1 MRHYLSLMAATVR
14 LQYLSWLQ
22 YRADY
27 SAGLLTVVIEQA
39 LTLTLFWVIFSNV
52 PSVAGWSLGAML
64 MIYGFTRIAFGIAD
78 AFTEN
83 LWFVASLARSGE
95 LMDYRFRPLGVLF
108 QLLCERIW
116 FERLASCAIG
126 VLLLGYGAHA
136 AGHSW
141 TLLGLLQVGF
151 YALMGTLI
159 YLSILI
165 LGAALSIVFIGQ
177 DSGPMAA
184 LFSLS
189 EFAKYPSDIY
199 GRLGS
204 LLFTLLFPIGLIGFV
219 PTAALLE
226 PTALPVV
233 IPPMVLVLVVGG
245 GFFAVCTALWGAALR
260 GYQGTGS

>member
-1 MRHYLSLMAATVR
+1 MHHYLSLMAAAVR

-27 SAGLLTVVIEQA
+27 SAGLLTVIIEQVV
-39 LTLTLFWVIFSNV
+39 TLTLFWVIFSNV
-52 PSVAGWSLGAML
+52 TMVAGWPLGAML
-64 MIYGFTRIAFGIAD
+64 MIYGFTRIAFGLSD

-83 LWFVASLARSGE
+83 LWDVASLARSGE

-116 FERLASCAIG
+116 FERLASCIVG
-126 VLLLGYGAHA
+126 VALLGYGSLA
-136 AGHSW
+136 ADVDW

-151 YALMGTLI
+151 YALMGALI

-165 LGAALSIVFIGQ
+165 LGAALSVFFIGQ
-177 DSGPMAA
+177 ESGPMAS
-184 LFSLS
+184 LFSLT
-189 EFAKYPSDIY
+189 EFAKYPSDIF

-204 LLFTLLFPIGLIGFV
+204 LLLTFLFPIGLIGFV

-226 PTALPVV
+226 PTALPVI
-233 IPPMVLVLVVGG
+233 IPPMVLVLVVSSA
-245 GFFAVCTALWGAALR
+245 FLAVCAALWGIALR

>member
-1 MRHYLSLMAATVR
+1 MRHYLSLVTAAIR
-14 LQYLSWLQ
+14 LQYLSWFQ

-52 PSVAGWSLGAML
+52 TSVAGWSLGAML

-83 LWFVASLARSGE
+83 LWFIASLARSGE

-116 FERLASCAIG
+116 FERLASCIVG
-126 VLLLGYGAHA
+126 VALLAYGSVA
-136 AGHSW
+136 ASLTW
-141 TLLGLLQVGF
+141 TPLGLLQVGV
-151 YALMGTLI
+151 YVLMGVLV
-159 YLSILI
+159 YLGILI
-165 LGAALSIVFIGQ
+165 LGAALSVVFIGQ
-177 DSGPMAA
+177 ESGPMAA
-184 LFSLS
+184 LFSLT

-204 LLFTLLFPIGLIGFV
+204 LLVTFLVPLGLIGFV
-219 PTAALLE
+219 PTAALLD
-226 PTALPVV
+226 PTAVPVMLPPVV
-233 IPPMVLVLVVGG
+233 LALVVGS
-245 GFFAVCTALWGAALR
+245 GFFALCAALWGLALR